1 MLSRVLSSSRQG
13 LKLNRRTFIS
23 HHQFEDSRR
32 LLQNPAGVR
41 LGWSNE
47 VISMFLPFTSML
59 IKEKGRS
66 FENIA
71 ISYCQAQ
78 EPVKSEG
85 DKIGKRRMDDS
96 WLEIILPFS
105 DHSSLRDAMMTSDA
119 GAVRYGKL
127 FEILDGLAGDIAYR
141 HCGGRTEKLAIVTA
155 SVDGMKASRRIDINH
170 DVRLQGYLT
179 YVGTSSME
187 VCL

>member
-1 MLSRVLSSSRQG
+1 MLSRLLPISRQVQ
-13 LKLNRRTFIS
+13 KLARRSFIS
-23 HHQFEDSRR
+23 NHDVKDSRR
-32 LLQNPAGVR
+32 LLQNPEGVR
-41 LGWSNE
+41 LGWSKE
-47 VISMFLPFTSML
+47 VIATFLPFTSEL

-71 ISYCQAQ
+71 ISYCHANP
-78 EPVKSEG
+78 PVKSEG
-85 DKIGKRRMDDS
+85 DPIGKRRMDDS

-105 DHSSLRDAMMTSDA
+105 DHSSLREAMMTSDG

-141 HCGGRTEKLAIVTA
+141 HCGGRNEKLAIVTA
-155 SVDGMKASRRIDINH
+155 SVDGMKASRRIDIHN

-187 VCL
+187 VSI